1 MRELDEIILGSIPLI
16 IAMALFFG
24 AAFAMVF
31 GLVALV
37 MEGVFELS
45 NQALMAGL
53 SASFGFLVV
62 TLFIRQRMLDERRS
76 GD

>member
-16 IAMALFFG
+16 FAMALFFG
-24 AAFAMVF
+24 AAFATVF

-45 NQALMAGL
+45 DQAIMAGL
-53 SASFGFLVV
+53 SATLGFLVV
-62 TLFIRQRMLDERRS
+62 TLLMRQRMFDESRS
-76 GD
+76 ED